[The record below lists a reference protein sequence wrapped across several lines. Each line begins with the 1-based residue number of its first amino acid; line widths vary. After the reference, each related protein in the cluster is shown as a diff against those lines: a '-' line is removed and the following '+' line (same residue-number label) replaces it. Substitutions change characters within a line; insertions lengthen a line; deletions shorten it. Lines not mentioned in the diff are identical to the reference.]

1 MLISLSI
8 SSVTT
13 ILLTTSQK
21 IKEDH
26 TYLTKQ
32 QLQFFSNN
40 IFNEL
45 RVKMNQNDIEG
56 LHNVLQKAK
65 TVENVADVRIVK
77 SKKLIEFQKLQEKFT
92 TEKGILGV
100 FYSKLPLVQEETI
113 DSKSYVKL
121 ITPIIATN
129 ECLVCHT
136 NQNSGDVVAVMEA
149 VFLIDS
155 YDKHAKE
162 IVWNIVYNSLFFG
175 FLTIIILLII
185 IKRATE
191 PITGLKHGFR
201 RLLDSNEY
209 GNSVKLQIR
218 TEDEIGDV
226 ANLFNQYI
234 DKLNSEFKKNTERFA
249 QSIMDTQSDL
259 VVTLDANRNISN
271 VNKAFLDFFDV
282 EDLNQFRAQYGEH
295 IAMTFKKTDSKDFI
309 SEYVDGVL
317 WETYIQ
323 KNKHKTY
330 KVILQNKEK
339 EATFTVSSN
348 SILFDEEVFT
358 TSVFTNI
365 EELETIRKEIEKS
378 HKELRTL
385 FDNANEGF
393 LYFDREMVIGSEYSF
408 KAKEIFGVDIHHKHI
423 TDLLFQDEEEK
434 LFIKETLVGIL
445 DETLERQAIL
455 ISLLKD
461 EFFIN
466 KRFIKVQYKVIGH
479 DVFMLILSDIT
490 QNKYLNEKI
499 KEEQQV
505 YKMVITIMTFFEQFS
520 EVKNDYQRFVN
531 EIEKFKSL
539 EKLSDLRRE
548 IHTFKGL
555 FAQFELIHSVKKLHF
570 LENTID
576 YCLKIKEL
584 DDDILYLSSKLLY
597 TWLEIDLG
605 VMNHILKQ
613 DIFAKPNTL
622 KIEKKRIEHIYNNIE
637 KYENIELLKHDIK
650 QLTYRNI
657 KDSFYAYGQLITT
670 LSQRFE
676 KSMHELVLH
685 GEDIYLSSRYKPFLN
700 ALVHIFRN
708 SLDHGIEVEE
718 ERAFLGKDPKGT
730 ISCDISVVNNRLEI
744 NYKDDGRGID
754 IDQIKSKV
762 LEKQLLSEEILNS
775 LDEEKVLM
783 LIFIDSFS
791 TKEIVTDISGRGVGL
806 SSLQNE
812 VEKLEGSI
820 KITNHPKEGVEFLFI
835 LPIID

>member
-8 SSVTT
+8 SSVT

-26 TYLTKQ
+26 AYLTKQ

-56 LHNVLQKAK
+56 LYNVLQKAK
-65 TVENVADVRIVK
+65 TVENVADVRIIK

-92 TEKGILGV
+92 TEKNILGV
-100 FYSKLPLVQEETI
+100 FYSKLPLVMEETI
-113 DSKSYVKL
+113 DKKGYVKL

-129 ECLVCHT
+129 ECLVCHR

-162 IVWNIVYNSLFFG
+162 IIWNIIYNSLFFG
-175 FLTIIILLII
+175 LLTIIILLII

-191 PITGLKHGFR
+191 PITGLKYGFR
-201 RLLDSNEY
+201 RLLDSNEH

-226 ANLFNQYI
+226 ANLFNQYM
-234 DKLNSEFKKNTERFA
+234 DKLNFEFKKDTERFA

-259 VVTLDANRNISN
+259 VVTLDAKRNITN
-271 VNKAFLDFFDV
+271 VNKAFLDFFGV
-282 EDLNQFRAQYGEH
+282 ENLTQFRIEYGEH
-295 IAMTFKKTDSKDFI
+295 IALTFKKTDLKGFV
-309 SEYVDGVL
+309 SEYVDGLL
-317 WETYIQ
+317 WENYIQ
-323 KNKHKTY
+323 KNKHKTH

-339 EATFTVSSN
+339 ESTFTVSAN
-348 SILFDEEVFT
+348 SILFDDKLFT

-365 EELETIRKEIEKS
+365 DELEIIRKEIEKG
-378 HKELRTL
+378 HNQLKIL

-393 LYFDREMVIGSEYSF
+393 LYFNREMVIGNEYSQ
-408 KAKEIFGVDIHHKHI
+408 KAKEIFGIDIKEKYI

-434 LFIKETLVGIL
+434 FFIQETLVGIL

-466 KRFIKVQYKVIGH
+466 KRFIKVQYKVLSH
-479 DVFMLILSDIT
+479 NAFMLILSDIT

-499 KEEQQV
+499 KEEQQL
-505 YKMVITIMTFFEQFS
+505 YKMVITVMTFFEQFS
-520 EVKNDYQRFVN
+520 EVKNDYQRFTN
-531 EIEKFKSL
+531 EIEKYKSL
-539 EKLSDLRRE
+539 EVLSDLRRE
-548 IHTFKGL
+548 VHTFKGL
-555 FAQFELIHSVKKLHF
+555 FSQFELVHSVKKLHS

-576 YCLKIKEL
+576 YCLKIEEV
-584 DDDILYLSSKLLY
+584 DEDIVYLSSKLLCS
-597 TWLEIDLG
+597 WLEVDLG
-605 VMNHILKQ
+605 VINHILKQ

-622 KIEKKRIEHIYNNIE
+622 KIEKKRIENIYNNIE
-637 KYENIELLKHDIK
+637 KYENIEILKHEIK

-657 KDSFYAYGQLITT
+657 KDSFYAYGQLVTT

-676 KSMHELVLH
+676 KPMYELILDC
-685 GEDIYLSSRYKPFLN
+685 EDIYLSGRYKPFLN

-718 ERAFLGKDPKGT
+718 ERILLGKDPKGT
-730 ISCDISVVNNRLEI
+730 ISCDIKVVDNNLEI
-744 NYKDDGRGID
+744 NYKDDGRGLD
-754 IDQIKSKV
+754 TNQIKSKIV
-762 LEKQLLSEEILNS
+762 EKQLLSEEKLHS
-775 LDEEKVLM
+775 LDEEEILM
-783 LIFIDSFS
+783 LIFMDSFT
-791 TKEIVTDISGRGVGL
+791 TKEVVTDISGRGVGL

-812 VEKLEGSI
+812 VKKLEGSI
-820 KITNHPKEGVEFLFI
+820 KITNHPKKGVEFLFT
-835 LPIID
+835 LPIVD